1 MKEMSQDPPLD
12 KTRDRQI
19 SSLKQVKSPIIPA
32 GQKTTL
38 RKRGGISTA
47 LQDVKDRSLP
57 NQATEPASETAE
69 RRDPTKR
76 NLISEEPSN
85 SIFRKKQ
92 LYYAEPKFSNTSS
105 VQAKSSIRDRD
116 GLNRTVQ
123 PIALEF
129 SHRYSK

>member
-57 NQATEPASETAE
+57 NQATKPASETAE

-105 VQAKSSIRDRD
+105 V
-116 GLNRTVQ
+116 
-123 PIALEF
+123 P
-129 SHRYSK
+129 SKVFDT